1 VQPQPSS
8 AQIARAADM
17 LLAAKRPMVM
27 AGSGV
32 DRGGATAAVI
42 DVAELLGCPVLASM
56 AGRGSVP
63 KDHPNSIY
71 GFGGGG
77 DLVRKEADLVL
88 AVGTRIGNLD
98 LPFEKYWGPSSSQQ
112 VIQIDVDARNIA
124 VTRPVALGIVAD
136 ARATLEALAAELRSR
151 GSRPRAGDD
160 LERYRQ
166 YAEQWWATQF
176 GEVEKWDGP
185 GIHPAHA
192 MREIGAAFGRD
203 AIYVTDGGMTSL
215 WASWFLPPTR
225 PRSYHGI
232 LELGMLGT
240 GIPSAIGAKLA
251 NPERDVVC
259 VSGDGAAGFNFMEM
273 QSAAREKLPITTVV
287 FAEGSWTMEEP
298 SELMAYGRTFGTEMG
313 EVRWDLVGKGLGCEG
328 VYVTDL
334 ADLQPALERARNG
347 NKPTVVCLHTDR
359 DANRAVPGELFQRFF
374 EVYQGPMG

>member
-1 VQPQPSS
+1 
-8 AQIARAADM
+8 
-17 LLAAKRPMVM
+17 
-27 AGSGV
+27 
-32 DRGGATAAVI
+32 
-42 DVAELLGCPVLASM
+42 
-56 AGRGSVP
+56 
-63 KDHPNSIY
+63 
-71 GFGGGG
+71 
-77 DLVRKEADLVL
+77 
-88 AVGTRIGNLD
+88 
-98 LPFEKYWGPSSSQQ
+98 
-112 VIQIDVDARNIA
+112 
-124 VTRPVALGIVAD
+124 
-136 ARATLEALAAELRSR
+136 
-151 GSRPRAGDD
+151 
-160 LERYRQ
+160 
-166 YAEQWWATQF
+166 
-176 GEVEKWDGP
+176 
-185 GIHPAHA
+185 